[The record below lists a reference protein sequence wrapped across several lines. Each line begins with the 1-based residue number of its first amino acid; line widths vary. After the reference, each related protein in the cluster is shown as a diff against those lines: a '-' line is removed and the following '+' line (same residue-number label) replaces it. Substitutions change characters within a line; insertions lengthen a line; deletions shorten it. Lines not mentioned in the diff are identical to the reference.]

1 MAFSF
6 AIGIE
11 AERRGFYNAD
21 AFHMWCI
28 QRLAALISFLKVD
41 FGRIF
46 SLFLYF
52 LMEKSILHR
61 DEEISDMLE
70 DLGEIIKQ
78 CDHGHTKKYPQGAAN
93 V

>member
-21 AFHMWCI
+21 AFHMHTKI
-28 QRLAALISFLKVD
+28 GGSYLTD

-78 CDHGHTKKYPQGAAN
+78 CDHGHTKKYPQGATY